1 MEIVEEQR
9 SWKDAKAFCQKSG
22 AWLATVDS
30 PKIQKQLDTLTENR
44 MVWIG
49 ARKGTN
55 NHNYELNYKWLLL
68 EKKGNRWIW
77 PNDSYVDKTF
87 DNFNYDWGKGG
98 DCARKTKVGQWYM
111 SGTNSIFNIIH
122 E

>member
-22 AWLATVDS
+22 GWLATVDS
-30 PKIQKQLDTLTENR
+30 QLIQNQLETLTENR

-49 ARKGTN
+49 ARKGQ
-55 NHNYELNYKWLLL
+55 
-68 EKKGNRWIW
+68 
-77 PNDSYVDKTF
+77 S
-87 DNFNYDWGKGG
+87 
-98 DCARKTKVGQWYM
+98 
-111 SGTNSIFNIIH
+111 NI